1 MKQNLSKVS
10 NIASIKTIQVECDY
24 ITPQR
29 MANKYEYKNIFG
41 GVKKINGFYMRVWG
55 VGGCGHF

>member
-1 MKQNLSKVS
+1 
-10 NIASIKTIQVECDY
+10 
-24 ITPQR
+24 